1 MGFFLCSSTACLVT
15 KEIEYLAGMN
25 NFKSMRYRFVILF
38 ALALGIVHAQVNPE
52 DVEIIRDSYGVPHIY
67 GKTDADTAYGLAW
80 AHAEDNFSTIQ
91 KAYLAGNGVLSRW
104 NGKKGIGADF
114 VAQFIQSAETV
125 DHLYHTLSD
134 EFVEV
139 IKGYAAGLNS
149 YAKHHPDEVLMPD
162 FFPITPKKMLI
173 YSQLQLFASNQGD
186 KLVEAIFTNR
196 IDQYEKPIQED
207 VHGSNLIAL
216 SSQKTKIDESFLTI
230 NTHQPLEG
238 PTSWYEAHLVSEEGT
253 NIIGATF
260 PGAPC
265 ILTGANEF
273 LGWTHTVNY
282 PDKADAYQLE
292 MKNKTSYIVDGEE
305 YQLVKKKAKM
315 FIRFL
320 GLQIPFYKTFYLS
333 IYGPALKNKSGVFA
347 IRTPS
352 TTNINALEQWWRM
365 NKARS
370 FSEFYSVLESNA
382 LPGYNIGYADRN
394 DTIFYLSN
402 GKIPRRD
409 SNYNWQKTLPGNT
422 KKTLWDSYYTT
433 QELPQVIAPQ
443 AGYVYNANHSPFYST
458 APDENPNPD
467 DYAKAMNYETYNN
480 NRSTRLFDLLSEKD
494 SLSYADFKRIKY
506 DHTLPNPLN
515 YNFVDFNALYE
526 MKPKDY
532 PDVADL
538 LGDIQDWDRVA
549 SADSYGAGAF
559 AVLYYTLGKY
569 YSRLGPSK
577 TFNPLLIY
585 TCLKVAKKHLLKHFG
600 MTRIRLGDFQKL
612 VRGDK
617 ELPIFGLPDVVTA
630 MRGNP
635 YKNGQ
640 IKIEH
645 GESYIALIRFGKTKT
660 YFESVISYG
669 NSSRPDSPHYTDQ
682 MEMYQHFQTKP
693 MSFDREVVLKNAKK
707 LYRPK

>member
-1 MGFFLCSSTACLVT
+1 
-15 KEIEYLAGMN
+15 MN
-25 NFKSMRYRFVILF
+25 NYKRTLNRLVIF
-38 ALALGIVHAQVNPE
+38 FSFSLGVLHSQVNLK
-52 DVEIIRDSYGVPHIY
+52 DIEIIRDSYGVPHIY

-80 AHAEDNFSTIQ
+80 AHAEDNFYTIQ
-91 KAYLAGNGVLSRW
+91 KAYLAGNGIISQL

-125 DHLYHTLSD
+125 DRLYHTLSN
-134 EFVEV
+134 EFKA
-139 IKGYAAGLNS
+139 IMSGYAAGLNS
-149 YAKHHPDEVLMPD
+149 YAKHHSDEVLIPSL
-162 FFPITPKKMLI
+162 FPVTPKKMLI

-186 KLVEAIFTNR
+186 KLVEAIYKNR
-196 IDQYEKPIQED
+196 VDQYEKPVQED
-207 VHGSNLIAL
+207 IHGSNLIAL
-216 SSQKTKIDESFLTI
+216 SSLKTKINESFLTI

-265 ILTGANEF
+265 ILTGANEY

-282 PDKADAYQLE
+282 PDKIDVYQLE
-292 MKNKTSYIVDGEE
+292 MKNKTTYIVDREE
-305 YQLVKKKAKM
+305 HQLEKKKAKM
-315 FIRFL
+315 FIRLL
-320 GLQIPFYKTFYLS
+320 GIRIPIFKTFYQS

-370 FSEFYSVLESNA
+370 FSEFYSILEWNA

-394 DTIFYLSN
+394 DTIFYISN

-409 SNYNWQKTLPGNT
+409 PNYNWQKTLPGNT

-433 QELPQVIAPQ
+433 QELPQVVAPQ

-458 APDENPNPD
+458 DPDENPSSN

-506 DHTLPNPLN
+506 DHTLPTPLN

-526 MKPKDY
+526 MMPNDY

-538 LGDIQDWDRVA
+538 LKAIQNWDRVA
-549 SADSYGAGAF
+549 STDSYGAGAF
-559 AVLYYTLGKY
+559 AVLYYMLGKY
-569 YSRLGPSK
+569 YPRLGPSK

-585 TCLKVAKKHLLKHFG
+585 TCLKDAKNHMLKYFG
-600 MTRIRLGDFQKL
+600 TTRIRLGDFQKL

-640 IKIEH
+640 IKINH
-645 GESYIALIRFGKTKT
+645 GESYIAIIRFEKTKT
-660 YFESVISYG
+660 SYESVISYG
-669 NSSRPDSPHYTDQ
+669 NSARPDSPHYTDQ
-682 MEMYQHFQTKP
+682 MEMFQNFQLKTIP
-693 MSFDREVVLKNAKK
+693 FDRKEVLKNASKI
-707 LYRPK
+707 YRPK

>member
-1 MGFFLCSSTACLVT
+1 
-15 KEIEYLAGMN
+15 
-25 NFKSMRYRFVILF
+25 MRYCFVIL
-38 ALALGIVHAQVNPE
+38 LGLVIKIGFAQVNPK

-80 AHAEDNFSTIQ
+80 AHAEDNFLTIQ
-91 KAYLAGNGVLSRW
+91 KAYLAGNGKLSRW

-114 VAQFIQSAETV
+114 VSQFIQSAETV
-125 DHLYHTLSD
+125 DRLYHTLSD
-134 EFVEV
+134 EFVAV
-139 IKGYAAGLNS
+139 IKGYAEGLNS
-149 YAKHHPDEVLMPD
+149 YAKQHPDEVLISD
-162 FFPITPKKMLI
+162 FFPITPKKILI
-173 YSQLQLFASNQGD
+173 YSQLQLFASNQGER
-186 KLVEAIFTNR
+186 LVEAIFRNR
-196 IDQYEKPIQED
+196 IDQYEKPIHED
-207 VHGSNLIAL
+207 VYGSNLIAL
-216 SSQKTKIDESFLTI
+216 SSRKTKIDETFLTI

-265 ILTGANEF
+265 ILTGANEY

-282 PDKADAYQLE
+282 PDKADVYQLE
-292 MKNKTSYIVDGEE
+292 MKNKTTYIVDGEE
-305 YQLVKKKAKM
+305 HQLVKKKAKM
-315 FIRFL
+315 LVRLMGIR
-320 GLQIPFYKTFYLS
+320 IPIYKTYYQS

-352 TTNINALEQWWRM
+352 ITNINALEQWWRM

-370 FSEFYSVLESNA
+370 FSEFYSALEWNA

-394 DTIFYLSN
+394 DTIFYISN

-409 SNYNWQKTLPGNT
+409 PSYNWQKTLPGNT

-433 QELPQVIAPQ
+433 QELPQVVAPQ
-443 AGYVYNANHSPFYST
+443 SGYVYNANHSPFYST
-458 APDENPNPD
+458 APDENPSPD
-467 DYAKAMNYETYNN
+467 DYAKSMNYETYNN

-506 DHTLPNPLN
+506 DHTLPTPLN

-526 MKPKDY
+526 MKSNDY

-538 LGDIQDWDRVA
+538 LNAIQNWDRVA

-559 AVLYYTLGKY
+559 AVLYYMLGKY
-569 YSRLGPSK
+569 YPRLGPSK

-585 TCLKVAKKHLLKHFG
+585 TCLKDAKKHLFKHFG
-600 MTRIRLGDFQKL
+600 TTRIRLGDFQKL

-640 IKIEH
+640 IKIDH
-645 GESYIALIRFGKTKT
+645 GESYIAIIRIGKTKT
-660 YFESVISYG
+660 SYESVMSFG
-669 NSSRPDSPHYTDQ
+669 NSARKDSPHYTDQ
-682 MEMYQHFQTKP
+682 MEMFQNFQLKTIPFNRK
-693 MSFDREVVLKNAKK
+693 EVLKNASKI
-707 LYRPK
+707 YSPK

>member
-1 MGFFLCSSTACLVT
+1 
-15 KEIEYLAGMN
+15 MN
-25 NFKSMRYRFVILF
+25 NYKRTLNRLVILF
-38 ALALGIVHAQVNPE
+38 SFTVGVLHSQVNLK
-52 DVEIIRDSYGVPHIY
+52 DIEIIRDSYGVPHIY

-80 AHAEDNFSTIQ
+80 AHAEDNFYTIQ
-91 KAYLAGNGVLSRW
+91 KAYLAGNGIISQL

-125 DHLYHTLSD
+125 DRLYHTLSN
-134 EFVEV
+134 EFKA
-139 IKGYAAGLNS
+139 IMSGYAAGLNS
-149 YAKHHPDEVLMPD
+149 YAKHHSDEVLIPSL
-162 FFPITPKKMLI
+162 FPVTPKKMLI
-173 YSQLQLFASNQGD
+173 YSQLQLFASNQGV
-186 KLVEAIFTNR
+186 KLVEAIYKNR
-196 IDQYEKPIQED
+196 VDQYEKPIQED
-207 VHGSNLIAL
+207 IHGSNLIAL
-216 SSQKTKIDESFLTI
+216 SSLKTKINESFLTI

-265 ILTGANEF
+265 ILTGANEY

-282 PDKADAYQLE
+282 PDKIDVYQLE
-292 MKNKTSYIVDGEE
+292 MKNKTTYIVDREE
-305 YQLVKKKAKM
+305 HQLEKKKAKM
-315 FIRFL
+315 FIRLL
-320 GLQIPFYKTFYLS
+320 GIRIPIFKTFYQS

-370 FSEFYSVLESNA
+370 FSEFYSILEWNA

-394 DTIFYLSN
+394 DTIFYISN

-409 SNYNWQKTLPGNT
+409 PNYNWQKTLPGNT

-433 QELPQVIAPQ
+433 QELPQVVAPQ

-458 APDENPNPD
+458 DPDENPSSN

-506 DHTLPNPLN
+506 DHTLPTPLN

-526 MKPKDY
+526 MMPNDY

-538 LGDIQDWDRVA
+538 LKAIQNWDRAA
-549 SADSYGAGAF
+549 STDSYGAGAF
-559 AVLYYTLGKY
+559 AVLYYMLGKY
-569 YSRLGPSK
+569 YPRLGPSK

-585 TCLKVAKKHLLKHFG
+585 TCLKDAKNHMLKYFG
-600 MTRIRLGDFQKL
+600 TTRIRLGDFQKL

-640 IKIEH
+640 IKINH
-645 GESYIALIRFGKTKT
+645 GESYIAIIRFEKTKT
-660 YFESVISYG
+660 SYESVISYG
-669 NSSRPDSPHYTDQ
+669 NSARPDSPHYTDQ
-682 MEMYQHFQTKP
+682 MEMFQNFQLKTIP
-693 MSFDREVVLKNAKK
+693 FDRKEVLKNASKI
-707 LYRPK
+707 YRPK

>member
-1 MGFFLCSSTACLVT
+1 
-15 KEIEYLAGMN
+15 MN
-25 NFKSMRYRFVILF
+25 NYKRTLNRLVILF
-38 ALALGIVHAQVNPE
+38 YFTLGVLHSQVNLK
-52 DVEIIRDSYGVPHIY
+52 DIEIIRDSYGVPHIY

-80 AHAEDNFSTIQ
+80 AHAEDNFYTIQ
-91 KAYLAGNGVLSRW
+91 KAYLAGNGIISQL

-125 DHLYHTLSD
+125 DRLYHTLSN
-134 EFVEV
+134 EFKA
-139 IKGYAAGLNS
+139 IMSGYAAGLNS
-149 YAKHHPDEVLMPD
+149 YAKHHSDEVLIPSL
-162 FFPITPKKMLI
+162 FPVTPKKMLI

-186 KLVEAIFTNR
+186 KIVEAIYKNR
-196 IDQYEKPIQED
+196 VDQYEKPIQED
-207 VHGSNLIAL
+207 IHGSNLIAL
-216 SSQKTKIDESFLTI
+216 SSLKTKINESFLTI

-265 ILTGANEF
+265 ILTGANEY

-282 PDKADAYQLE
+282 PDKIDVYQLE
-292 MKNKTSYIVDGEE
+292 MKNKTTYIVDREE
-305 YQLVKKKAKM
+305 HQLEKKKAKM
-315 FIRFL
+315 FIRLL
-320 GLQIPFYKTFYLS
+320 GIRIPIFKTFYQS

-370 FSEFYSVLESNA
+370 FSEFYSILEWNA

-394 DTIFYLSN
+394 DTIFYISN

-409 SNYNWQKTLPGNT
+409 PNYNWQKTLPGNT

-433 QELPQVIAPQ
+433 QELPQVVAPQ

-458 APDENPNPD
+458 DPDENPSSN

-506 DHTLPNPLN
+506 DHTLPTPLN

-526 MKPKDY
+526 MMPNDY

-538 LGDIQDWDRVA
+538 LKAIQNWDRVA
-549 SADSYGAGAF
+549 STDSYGAGAF
-559 AVLYYTLGKY
+559 AVLYYMLGKY
-569 YSRLGPSK
+569 YPRLGPSK

-585 TCLKVAKKHLLKHFG
+585 TCLKDAKNHMLKYFG
-600 MTRIRLGDFQKL
+600 TTRIRLGDFQKL

-640 IKIEH
+640 IKINH
-645 GESYIALIRFGKTKT
+645 GESYIAIIRFEKTKT
-660 YFESVISYG
+660 SYESVISYG
-669 NSSRPDSPHYTDQ
+669 NSARPDSPHYTDQ
-682 MEMYQHFQTKP
+682 MEMFQNFQLKTIP
-693 MSFDREVVLKNAKK
+693 FDRKEVLKNASKI
-707 LYRPK
+707 YRPK

>member
-1 MGFFLCSSTACLVT
+1 
-15 KEIEYLAGMN
+15 MN
-25 NFKSMRYRFVILF
+25 NYKRTLNRLVILF
-38 ALALGIVHAQVNPE
+38 SFTLGVLHSQVKLK
-52 DVEIIRDSYGVPHIY
+52 DIEIIRDSYGVPHIY

-80 AHAEDNFSTIQ
+80 AHAEDNFYTIQ
-91 KAYLAGNGVLSRW
+91 KAYLAGNGIISQL

-125 DHLYHTLSD
+125 DRLYHTLSN
-134 EFVEV
+134 EFKA
-139 IKGYAAGLNS
+139 IMSGYAAGLNS
-149 YAKHHPDEVLMPD
+149 YAKHHSDEVLMPSL
-162 FFPITPKKMLI
+162 FPVTPKKMLI

-186 KLVEAIFTNR
+186 KIVEAIYKNR
-196 IDQYEKPIQED
+196 VDQYEKPIQED
-207 VHGSNLIAL
+207 IHGSNLIAL
-216 SSQKTKIDESFLTI
+216 SSLKTKINESFLTI

-265 ILTGANEF
+265 ILTGANEY

-282 PDKADAYQLE
+282 PDKIDVYQLE
-292 MKNKTSYIVDGEE
+292 MKNKTTYIVDREE
-305 YQLVKKKAKM
+305 HQLEKKKAKM
-315 FIRFL
+315 FIRLL
-320 GLQIPFYKTFYLS
+320 GIRIPIFKTFYQS

-370 FSEFYSVLESNA
+370 FSEFYSILEWNA

-394 DTIFYLSN
+394 DTIFYISN

-409 SNYNWQKTLPGNT
+409 PNYNWQKTLPGNT

-433 QELPQVIAPQ
+433 QELPQVVAPQ

-458 APDENPNPD
+458 DPDENPSSN

-506 DHTLPNPLN
+506 DHNLPTPLN

-526 MKPKDY
+526 MMPNDY

-538 LGDIQDWDRVA
+538 LKAIQNWDRVA
-549 SADSYGAGAF
+549 STDSYGAGAF
-559 AVLYYTLGKY
+559 AVLYYMLGKY
-569 YSRLGPSK
+569 YPRLGPSK

-585 TCLKVAKKHLLKHFG
+585 TCLKDAKNHMLKYFG
-600 MTRIRLGDFQKL
+600 TTRIRLGDFQKL

-640 IKIEH
+640 IKINH
-645 GESYIALIRFGKTKT
+645 GESYIAIIRFEKTKT
-660 YFESVISYG
+660 SYESVISYG
-669 NSSRPDSPHYTDQ
+669 NSARPDSPHYTDQ
-682 MEMYQHFQTKP
+682 MEMFQNFQLKTIP
-693 MSFDREVVLKNAKK
+693 FDRKEVLKNASKI
-707 LYRPK
+707 YRPK

>member
-1 MGFFLCSSTACLVT
+1 MMNKLEMIRNGILIFFAFGL
-15 KEIEYLAGMN
+15 G
-25 NFKSMRYRFVILF
+25 VI
-38 ALALGIVHAQVNPE
+38 HAQVNP
-52 DVEIIRDSYGVPHIY
+52 DNVEIIRDGYGVPHIY

-80 AHAEDNFSTIQ
+80 AHAEDNFLTIQ
-91 KAYLAGNGVLSRW
+91 KAYLAGNGMLSRW
-104 NGKKGIGADF
+104 NGKKGLGADF
-114 VAQFIQSAETV
+114 IAQFIQSAETV
-125 DHLYHTLSD
+125 DRLYHTLSN
-134 EFVEV
+134 EFKA
-139 IKGYAAGLNS
+139 ILSGYAAGLNS
-149 YAKHHPDEVLMPD
+149 YAKHHSDNVLIPSL
-162 FFPITPKKMLI
+162 FPVTPKKMLI

-186 KLVEAIFTNR
+186 KLVEAIYKNR
-196 IDQYEKPIQED
+196 VDRYEKPIQED
-207 VHGSNLIAL
+207 IHGSNLIAL
-216 SSQKTKIDESFLTI
+216 SSQKTKINESFLTI

-292 MKNKTSYIVDGEE
+292 MKNKTTYIVDGEE
-305 YQLVKKKAKM
+305 HLLVKKKAKM
-315 FIRFL
+315 FIGFL
-320 GLQIPFYKTFYLS
+320 GLRIPVFKTYYLT
-333 IYGPALKNKSGVFA
+333 IYGPALKNKNGVFA

-370 FSEFYSVLESNA
+370 FSEFYSVLELNA

-394 DTIFYLSN
+394 DTIFYISN

-409 SNYNWQKTLPGNT
+409 PSYNWQKTLPGNT
-422 KKTLWDSYYTT
+422 KKTLWDNYYIT
-433 QELPQVIAPQ
+433 QELPQVIAPK

-467 DYAKAMNYETYNN
+467 DYAKAMNFETYNN

-515 YNFVDFNALYE
+515 YNFVDFNSLYQ
-526 MKPKDY
+526 MKPNDY

-559 AVLYYTLGKY
+559 AVLYYRLGKY

-585 TCLKVAKKHLLKHFG
+585 TCLKDAKKHLLKHFG
-600 MTRIRLGDFQKL
+600 TTRIRLGDFQKL

-617 ELPIFGLPDVVTA
+617 ELPIFGLPDLVTA

-635 YKNGQ
+635 YKKGQ

-645 GESYIALIRFGKTKT
+645 GESYIALIRFNKTKT
-660 YFESVISYG
+660 SYESVISYG
-669 NSSRPDSPHYTDQ
+669 NSARPDSPHYTDQ
-682 MEMYQHFQTKP
+682 MEMFQNFQLKS
-693 MSFDREVVLKNAKK
+693 MSFDRKEVLRNASKI
-707 LYRPK
+707 YNPK

>member
-1 MGFFLCSSTACLVT
+1 
-15 KEIEYLAGMN
+15 MN
-25 NFKSMRYRFVILF
+25 NYKRTLNRLVILF
-38 ALALGIVHAQVNPE
+38 SFTLGVVHSQVNLK
-52 DVEIIRDSYGVPHIY
+52 DIEIIRDSYGVPHIY

-80 AHAEDNFSTIQ
+80 AHAEDNFYTIQ
-91 KAYLAGNGVLSRW
+91 KAYLAGNGIISQL

-125 DHLYHTLSD
+125 DRLYHTLSN
-134 EFVEV
+134 EFKA
-139 IKGYAAGLNS
+139 IMSGYAAGLNS
-149 YAKHHPDEVLMPD
+149 YAKHHSDEVLIPSL
-162 FFPITPKKMLI
+162 FPVTPKKMLI

-186 KLVEAIFTNR
+186 KIVEAIYKNR
-196 IDQYEKPIQED
+196 VDQYEKPIQED
-207 VHGSNLIAL
+207 IHGSNLIAL
-216 SSQKTKIDESFLTI
+216 SSLKTKINESFLTI

-265 ILTGANEF
+265 ILTGANEY

-282 PDKADAYQLE
+282 PDKIDVYQLE
-292 MKNKTSYIVDGEE
+292 MKNKTTYIVDREE
-305 YQLVKKKAKM
+305 HQLEKKKAKM
-315 FIRFL
+315 FIRLL
-320 GLQIPFYKTFYLS
+320 GIRIPIFKTFYQS

-370 FSEFYSVLESNA
+370 FSEFYSILEWNA

-394 DTIFYLSN
+394 DTIFYISN

-409 SNYNWQKTLPGNT
+409 PNYNWQKTLPGNT

-433 QELPQVIAPQ
+433 QELPQVVAPQ

-458 APDENPNPD
+458 DPDENPSPN

-506 DHTLPNPLN
+506 DHTLPTPLN

-526 MKPKDY
+526 MMPNDY

-538 LGDIQDWDRVA
+538 LKAIQNWDRVA

-559 AVLYYTLGKY
+559 AVLYYMLGKY
-569 YSRLGPSK
+569 YLRLGPSK

-585 TCLKVAKKHLLKHFG
+585 TCLKDAKNHMLKYFG
-600 MTRIRLGDFQKL
+600 TTRIRLGDFQKL

-640 IKIEH
+640 IKINH
-645 GESYIALIRFGKTKT
+645 GESYIAIIRFEKTKT
-660 YFESVISYG
+660 SYESVISYG
-669 NSSRPDSPHYTDQ
+669 NSARPDSPHYTDQ
-682 MEMYQHFQTKP
+682 MEMFQNFQLKTIP
-693 MSFDREVVLKNAKK
+693 FDRKEVLKNASKI
-707 LYRPK
+707 YRPK

>member
-1 MGFFLCSSTACLVT
+1 
-15 KEIEYLAGMN
+15 MN
-25 NFKSMRYRFVILF
+25 NYKRTLNRLVILF
-38 ALALGIVHAQVNPE
+38 SFTLGDLHSQVNLK
-52 DVEIIRDSYGVPHIY
+52 DIEIIRDSYGVPHIY

-80 AHAEDNFSTIQ
+80 AHAEDNFYTIQ
-91 KAYLAGNGVLSRW
+91 KAYLAGNGIISQL

-125 DHLYHTLSD
+125 DRLYHTLSN
-134 EFVEV
+134 EFKA
-139 IKGYAAGLNS
+139 IMSGYAAGLNS
-149 YAKHHPDEVLMPD
+149 YAKHHPDEVLIPSL
-162 FFPITPKKMLI
+162 FPVTPKKMLI

-186 KLVEAIFTNR
+186 KIVEAIYKNR
-196 IDQYEKPIQED
+196 VDQYEKPIQED
-207 VHGSNLIAL
+207 IHGSNLIAL
-216 SSQKTKIDESFLTI
+216 SSLKTKINESFLTI

-265 ILTGANEF
+265 ILTGANEY

-282 PDKADAYQLE
+282 PDKIDVYQLE
-292 MKNKTSYIVDGEE
+292 MKNKTTYIVDREE
-305 YQLVKKKAKM
+305 HQLEKKKAKM
-315 FIRFL
+315 FIRLL
-320 GLQIPFYKTFYLS
+320 GIRIPIFKTFYQS

-370 FSEFYSVLESNA
+370 FSEFYSILEWNA

-394 DTIFYLSN
+394 DTIFYISN

-409 SNYNWQKTLPGNT
+409 PNYNWQKTLPGNT

-433 QELPQVIAPQ
+433 QELPQVVAPQ

-458 APDENPNPD
+458 DPDENPSPN

-506 DHTLPNPLN
+506 DHTLPTPLN

-526 MKPKDY
+526 MMPNEY

-538 LGDIQDWDRVA
+538 LKSIQNWDRVA
-549 SADSYGAGAF
+549 STDSYGAGAF
-559 AVLYYTLGKY
+559 AVLYYMLGKY
-569 YSRLGPSK
+569 YPRLGPSK

-585 TCLKVAKKHLLKHFG
+585 TCLKDAKNHMLKYFG
-600 MTRIRLGDFQKL
+600 TTRIRLGDFQKL

-640 IKIEH
+640 IKINH
-645 GESYIALIRFGKTKT
+645 GESYIAIIRFEKTKT
-660 YFESVISYG
+660 SYESVISYG
-669 NSSRPDSPHYTDQ
+669 NSARPDSPHYTDQ
-682 MEMYQHFQTKP
+682 MEMFQNFQLKTIP
-693 MSFDREVVLKNAKK
+693 FDRKEVLKNASKI
-707 LYRPK
+707 YRPK

>member
-1 MGFFLCSSTACLVT
+1 
-15 KEIEYLAGMN
+15 
-25 NFKSMRYRFVILF
+25 MRYSFVIL
-38 ALALGIVHAQVNPE
+38 LGLVIKIGFAQVNPK

-80 AHAEDNFSTIQ
+80 AHAEDNFLTIQ
-91 KAYLAGNGVLSRW
+91 KAYLAGNGKLSRW
-104 NGKKGIGADF
+104 NGIKGIGADF
-114 VAQFIQSAETV
+114 VSQFIQSAETV
-125 DHLYHTLSD
+125 DRLYHTLSD
-134 EFVEV
+134 EFVAV
-139 IKGYAAGLNS
+139 IKGYAEGLNS
-149 YAKHHPDEVLMPD
+149 YAKQHPDEVLISD
-162 FFPITPKKMLI
+162 FFPITPKKILI
-173 YSQLQLFASNQGD
+173 YSQLQLFASNQGER
-186 KLVEAIFTNR
+186 LVEAIFRNR
-196 IDQYEKPIQED
+196 IDQYEKPIHED
-207 VHGSNLIAL
+207 VYGSNLIAL
-216 SSQKTKIDESFLTI
+216 SSRKTKIDETFLTI

-265 ILTGANEF
+265 ILTGANEY

-282 PDKADAYQLE
+282 PDKADVYQLE
-292 MKNKTSYIVDGEE
+292 MKNKTTYIVDGEE
-305 YQLVKKKAKM
+305 HQLVKKKAKM
-315 FIRFL
+315 LVRLMGIR
-320 GLQIPFYKTFYLS
+320 IPIYKTYYQS

-352 TTNINALEQWWRM
+352 ITNINALEQWWRM

-370 FSEFYSVLESNA
+370 FSEFYSALEWNA

-394 DTIFYLSN
+394 DTIFYISN

-409 SNYNWQKTLPGNT
+409 PSYNWQKTLPGNT

-433 QELPQVIAPQ
+433 QELPQVVAPQ
-443 AGYVYNANHSPFYST
+443 SGYVYNANHSPFYST
-458 APDENPNPD
+458 APDENPSPD
-467 DYAKAMNYETYNN
+467 DYAKSMNYETYNN

-506 DHTLPNPLN
+506 DHTLPTPLN

-526 MKPKDY
+526 MKSNDY

-538 LGDIQDWDRVA
+538 LNTIQNWDRVA

-559 AVLYYTLGKY
+559 AVLYYMLGKY
-569 YSRLGPSK
+569 YPRLGPSK

-585 TCLKVAKKHLLKHFG
+585 TCLKDAKKHLFKHFG
-600 MTRIRLGDFQKL
+600 TTRIRLGDFQKL

-640 IKIEH
+640 IKIDH
-645 GESYIALIRFGKTKT
+645 GESYIAIIRIGKTKT
-660 YFESVISYG
+660 SYESVMSFG
-669 NSSRPDSPHYTDQ
+669 NSARKDSPHYTDQ
-682 MEMYQHFQTKP
+682 MEMFQNFQLKTIPFIRK
-693 MSFDREVVLKNAKK
+693 EVLKNASKI
-707 LYRPK
+707 YSPK

>member
-1 MGFFLCSSTACLVT
+1 
-15 KEIEYLAGMN
+15 MN
-25 NFKSMRYRFVILF
+25 NYKRTLNRLVILF
-38 ALALGIVHAQVNPE
+38 SFTLGVLHSQVNLK
-52 DVEIIRDSYGVPHIY
+52 DIEIIRDSYGVPHIY

-80 AHAEDNFSTIQ
+80 AHAEDNFYTIQ
-91 KAYLAGNGVLSRW
+91 KAYLAGNGIISQL

-125 DHLYHTLSD
+125 DRLYHTLSN
-134 EFVEV
+134 EFKA
-139 IKGYAAGLNS
+139 IMSGYAAGLNS
-149 YAKHHPDEVLMPD
+149 YAKHHSDEVLIPSL
-162 FFPITPKKMLI
+162 FPVTPKKMLI

-186 KLVEAIFTNR
+186 KIVEAIYKNR
-196 IDQYEKPIQED
+196 VDQYEKPIQED
-207 VHGSNLIAL
+207 IHGSNLIAL
-216 SSQKTKIDESFLTI
+216 SSLKTKINESFLTI

-265 ILTGANEF
+265 ILTGANEY

-282 PDKADAYQLE
+282 PDKIDVYQLE
-292 MKNKTSYIVDGEE
+292 MKNKTTYIVDREE
-305 YQLVKKKAKM
+305 HQLEKKKAKM
-315 FIRFL
+315 FIRLL
-320 GLQIPFYKTFYLS
+320 GIRIPIFKTFYQS

-370 FSEFYSVLESNA
+370 FSEFYSILEWNA

-394 DTIFYLSN
+394 DTIFYISN

-409 SNYNWQKTLPGNT
+409 PNYNWQNTLPGHT

-433 QELPQVIAPQ
+433 QELPQVVAPQ

-458 APDENPNPD
+458 DPDENPSSN

-506 DHTLPNPLN
+506 DHTLPTPLN

-526 MKPKDY
+526 MMPNDY

-538 LGDIQDWDRVA
+538 LKSIQNWDRVA
-549 SADSYGAGAF
+549 STDSYGAGAF
-559 AVLYYTLGKY
+559 AVLYYMLGKY
-569 YSRLGPSK
+569 YPRLGPSK

-585 TCLKVAKKHLLKHFG
+585 TCLKDAKNHMLKYFG
-600 MTRIRLGDFQKL
+600 TTRIRLGDFQKL

-640 IKIEH
+640 IKINH
-645 GESYIALIRFGKTKT
+645 GESYIAIIRFEKTKT
-660 YFESVISYG
+660 SYESVISYG
-669 NSSRPDSPHYTDQ
+669 NSARPDSPHYTDQ
-682 MEMYQHFQTKP
+682 MEMFQNFQLKTIP
-693 MSFDREVVLKNAKK
+693 FDRKEVLKNASKI
-707 LYRPK
+707 YRPK

>member
-1 MGFFLCSSTACLVT
+1 
-15 KEIEYLAGMN
+15 MN
-25 NFKSMRYRFVILF
+25 NYKRTLNRLVILF
-38 ALALGIVHAQVNPE
+38 SFTLGVLHSQVNLK
-52 DVEIIRDSYGVPHIY
+52 DIEIIRDSYGVPHIY

-80 AHAEDNFSTIQ
+80 AHAEDNFYTIQ
-91 KAYLAGNGVLSRW
+91 KAYLAGNGIISQL

-125 DHLYHTLSD
+125 DRLYHTLSN
-134 EFVEV
+134 EFKA
-139 IKGYAAGLNS
+139 IMSGYAAGLNS
-149 YAKHHPDEVLMPD
+149 YAKHHSDEVLIPSL
-162 FFPITPKKMLI
+162 FPVTPKKMLI

-186 KLVEAIFTNR
+186 KIVEAIYKNR
-196 IDQYEKPIQED
+196 VDQYEKPIQED
-207 VHGSNLIAL
+207 IHGSNLIAL
-216 SSQKTKIDESFLTI
+216 SSLKTKINESFLTI

-265 ILTGANEF
+265 ILTGANEY

-282 PDKADAYQLE
+282 PDKIDVYQLE
-292 MKNKTSYIVDGEE
+292 MKNKTTYIVDREE
-305 YQLVKKKAKM
+305 HQLEKKKAKM
-315 FIRFL
+315 FIRLL
-320 GLQIPFYKTFYLS
+320 GIRIPIFKTFYQS

-370 FSEFYSVLESNA
+370 FSEFYSILEWNA

-394 DTIFYLSN
+394 DTIFYISN

-409 SNYNWQKTLPGNT
+409 PNYNWQKTLPGNT

-433 QELPQVIAPQ
+433 QELPQVVAPQ

-458 APDENPNPD
+458 DPDENPSSN

-506 DHTLPNPLN
+506 DHTLPTPLN

-526 MKPKDY
+526 MMPNDY

-538 LGDIQDWDRVA
+538 LKSIQNWDRVA
-549 SADSYGAGAF
+549 STDSYGAGAF
-559 AVLYYTLGKY
+559 AVLYYMLGKY
-569 YSRLGPSK
+569 YPRLGPSK

-585 TCLKVAKKHLLKHFG
+585 TCLKDAKNHMLKYFG
-600 MTRIRLGDFQKL
+600 TIRIRLGDFQKL

-640 IKIEH
+640 IKINH
-645 GESYIALIRFGKTKT
+645 GESYIAIIRFEKTKT
-660 YFESVISYG
+660 SYESVISYG
-669 NSSRPDSPHYTDQ
+669 NSARPDSPHYTDQ
-682 MEMYQHFQTKP
+682 MEMFQNFQLKTIP
-693 MSFDREVVLKNAKK
+693 FDRKEVLKNASKI
-707 LYRPK
+707 YRPK

>member
-1 MGFFLCSSTACLVT
+1 
-15 KEIEYLAGMN
+15 MN
-25 NFKSMRYRFVILF
+25 NYKRTLNRLSILF
-38 ALALGIVHAQVNPE
+38 YFTLGVLHSQVNLK
-52 DVEIIRDSYGVPHIY
+52 DIEIIRDSYGVPHIY

-80 AHAEDNFSTIQ
+80 AHAEDNFYTIQ
-91 KAYLAGNGVLSRW
+91 KAYLAGNGIISQL

-125 DHLYHTLSD
+125 DRLYHTLSN
-134 EFVEV
+134 EFKA
-139 IKGYAAGLNS
+139 IMSGYAAGLNS
-149 YAKHHPDEVLMPD
+149 YAKHHPDEVLIPSL
-162 FFPITPKKMLI
+162 FPVTPKKMLI

-186 KLVEAIFTNR
+186 KIVEAIYKNR
-196 IDQYEKPIQED
+196 VDQYEKPIQED
-207 VHGSNLIAL
+207 IHGSNLIAL
-216 SSQKTKIDESFLTI
+216 SSLKTKINESFLTI

-265 ILTGANEF
+265 ILTGANEY

-282 PDKADAYQLE
+282 PDKIDVYQLE
-292 MKNKTSYIVDGEE
+292 MKNKTTYIVDREE
-305 YQLVKKKAKM
+305 HQLEKKKAKM
-315 FIRFL
+315 FIRLL
-320 GLQIPFYKTFYLS
+320 GIRIPIFKTFYQS

-370 FSEFYSVLESNA
+370 FSEFYSILEWNA

-394 DTIFYLSN
+394 DTIFYISN

-409 SNYNWQKTLPGNT
+409 PNYNWQKTLPGNT

-433 QELPQVIAPQ
+433 QELPQVVAPQ

-458 APDENPNPD
+458 DPDENPSSN

-506 DHTLPNPLN
+506 DHTLPTPLN

-526 MKPKDY
+526 MMPNDY

-538 LGDIQDWDRVA
+538 LKSIQNWDRVA
-549 SADSYGAGAF
+549 STDSYGAGAF
-559 AVLYYTLGKY
+559 AVLYYMLGKY
-569 YSRLGPSK
+569 YPRLGPSK

-585 TCLKVAKKHLLKHFG
+585 TCLKDAKNHMLKYFG
-600 MTRIRLGDFQKL
+600 TTRIRLGDFQKL

-640 IKIEH
+640 IKINH
-645 GESYIALIRFGKTKT
+645 GESYIAIIRFEKTKT
-660 YFESVISYG
+660 SYESVISYG
-669 NSSRPDSPHYTDQ
+669 NSARPDSPHYTDQ
-682 MEMYQHFQTKP
+682 MEMFQNFQLKTIP
-693 MSFDREVVLKNAKK
+693 FDRKEVLKNASKI
-707 LYRPK
+707 YRPK

>member
-1 MGFFLCSSTACLVT
+1 
-15 KEIEYLAGMN
+15 MN
-25 NFKSMRYRFVILF
+25 NYKRTLNRLVILF
-38 ALALGIVHAQVNPE
+38 SFTLGVLHSQVNLK
-52 DVEIIRDSYGVPHIY
+52 DIEIIRDSYGVPHIY

-80 AHAEDNFSTIQ
+80 AHAEDNFYTIQ
-91 KAYLAGNGVLSRW
+91 KAYLAGNGIISKL

-125 DHLYHTLSD
+125 DRLYHTLSN
-134 EFVEV
+134 EFKA
-139 IKGYAAGLNS
+139 IMSGYAAGLNS
-149 YAKHHPDEVLMPD
+149 YAKHHPDEVLIPSL
-162 FFPITPKKMLI
+162 FPVTPKKMLI

-186 KLVEAIFTNR
+186 KIVEAIYKNR
-196 IDQYEKPIQED
+196 VDQYEKPIQED
-207 VHGSNLIAL
+207 IHGSNLIAL
-216 SSQKTKIDESFLTI
+216 SSLKTKINESFLTI

-265 ILTGANEF
+265 ILTGANEY

-282 PDKADAYQLE
+282 PDKIDVYQLE
-292 MKNKTSYIVDGEE
+292 MKNKTTYIVDREE
-305 YQLVKKKAKM
+305 HQLEKKKAKM
-315 FIRFL
+315 FIRLL
-320 GLQIPFYKTFYLS
+320 GIRIPIFKTFYQS

-370 FSEFYSVLESNA
+370 FSEFYSILEWNA

-394 DTIFYLSN
+394 DTIFYISN

-409 SNYNWQKTLPGNT
+409 PNYNWQKTLPGNT

-433 QELPQVIAPQ
+433 QELPQVVAPQ

-458 APDENPNPD
+458 DPDENPSSN

-506 DHTLPNPLN
+506 DHTLPTPLN

-526 MKPKDY
+526 MMPNDY

-538 LGDIQDWDRVA
+538 LKSIQNWDRVA
-549 SADSYGAGAF
+549 STDSYGAGAF
-559 AVLYYTLGKY
+559 AVLYYMLGKY
-569 YSRLGPSK
+569 YPRLGPSK

-585 TCLKVAKKHLLKHFG
+585 TCLKDAKNHMLKYFG
-600 MTRIRLGDFQKL
+600 TTRIRLGDFQKL

-640 IKIEH
+640 IKINH
-645 GESYIALIRFGKTKT
+645 GESYIAIIRFEKTKT
-660 YFESVISYG
+660 SYESVISYG
-669 NSSRPDSPHYTDQ
+669 NSARPDSPHYTDQ
-682 MEMYQHFQTKP
+682 MEMFQNFQLKTIP
-693 MSFDREVVLKNAKK
+693 FDRKEVLKNASKI
-707 LYRPK
+707 YRPK

>member
-1 MGFFLCSSTACLVT
+1 
-15 KEIEYLAGMN
+15 MN
-25 NFKSMRYRFVILF
+25 NYKRTLNRLSILF
-38 ALALGIVHAQVNPE
+38 YFTLGVLHSQVNLK
-52 DVEIIRDSYGVPHIY
+52 DIEIIRDSYGVPHIY

-80 AHAEDNFSTIQ
+80 AHAEDNFYTIQ
-91 KAYLAGNGVLSRW
+91 KAYLAGNGIISQL

-125 DHLYHTLSD
+125 DRLYHTLSN
-134 EFVEV
+134 EFKA
-139 IKGYAAGLNS
+139 IMSGYAAGLNS
-149 YAKHHPDEVLMPD
+149 YAKHHSDEVLIPSL
-162 FFPITPKKMLI
+162 FPVTPKKMLI

-186 KLVEAIFTNR
+186 KIVEAIYKNR
-196 IDQYEKPIQED
+196 VDQYEKPIQED
-207 VHGSNLIAL
+207 IHGSNLIAL
-216 SSQKTKIDESFLTI
+216 SSLKTKINESFLTI

-265 ILTGANEF
+265 ILTGANEY

-282 PDKADAYQLE
+282 PDKIDVYQLE
-292 MKNKTSYIVDGEE
+292 MKNKTTYIVDREE
-305 YQLVKKKAKM
+305 HQLEKKKAKM
-315 FIRFL
+315 FIRLL
-320 GLQIPFYKTFYLS
+320 GIRIPIFKTFYQS

-370 FSEFYSVLESNA
+370 FSEFYSILEWNA

-394 DTIFYLSN
+394 DTIFYISN

-409 SNYNWQKTLPGNT
+409 PNYNWQKTLPGNT

-433 QELPQVIAPQ
+433 QELPQVVAPQ

-458 APDENPNPD
+458 DPDENPSSN

-506 DHTLPNPLN
+506 DHTLPTPLN

-526 MKPKDY
+526 MMPNDY

-538 LGDIQDWDRVA
+538 LKSIQNWDRVA
-549 SADSYGAGAF
+549 STDSYGAGAF
-559 AVLYYTLGKY
+559 AVLYYMLGKY
-569 YSRLGPSK
+569 YPRLGPSK

-585 TCLKVAKKHLLKHFG
+585 TCLKDAKNHMLKYFG
-600 MTRIRLGDFQKL
+600 TTRIRLGDFQKL

-640 IKIEH
+640 IKINH
-645 GESYIALIRFGKTKT
+645 GESYIAIIRFEKTKT
-660 YFESVISYG
+660 SYESVISYG
-669 NSSRPDSPHYTDQ
+669 NSARPDSPHYTDQ
-682 MEMYQHFQTKP
+682 MEMFQNFQLKTIP
-693 MSFDREVVLKNAKK
+693 FDRKEVLKNASKI
-707 LYRPK
+707 YRPK